1 MIAIIETGGKQY
13 LVTPNQKIQIEK
25 VSGDA
30 GGAMSFD
37 RVLLTA
43 EEDGSQIQIGTP
55 MVQAQIAAI
64 IDAHKRDRKII
75 IRKFKNKVRYRRTA
89 GHRQHHT
96 HVTVSAMRS

>member
-13 LVTPNQKIQIEK
+13 LVSPNQKIEVEK
-25 VSGDA
+25 LAGDA
-30 GGAMSFD
+30 GSALSFD

-43 EEDGSQIQIGTP
+43 SEDGSDVQIGTP
-55 MVQAQIAAI
+55 TVSAKAAATIFAQ
-64 IDAHKRDRKII
+64 KRDRKII

-96 HVTVSAMRS
+96 HVTVTAIQ